1 MNLKTSLALT
11 LASVAFAMA
20 QDAAQ
25 PATSAAEAPAPAVAE
40 QPAAAPAAT
49 APAAPESV
57 QPAPAEAPAE
67 VAQPTETAA
76 PAAVESAPAAEPAKT
91 AAPAQPAPEAKVA
104 EAVPPQGP
112 APEAAPGEAPVR
124 MGPPKTPFTV
134 LHGNAYN
141 RVQNEAAGDNV
152 DALLNKR
159 LTKLANQKF
168 FYIEPT
174 GEKGVVSLGGFFGA
188 MDISGELGRATAG
201 YATPGFAIEAR
212 LGLGQIKTETKGADI
227 KETVEG
233 DDWGLTLSK
242 TLGGYVVTL
251 SGDWITFAKETNVD
265 PVRGPKT
272 EQRYRDLDASL
283 IVTDGPSA
291 RKHFWSAGVA
301 FNRHEDEL
309 ESGGTL
315 IGDSLT
321 SNFTVV
327 PLFNYG
333 TPVLRANYANVYMG
347 LNASVPV
354 TVYDKADMRDST
366 SGKYK
371 EASLWTV
378 GVNLAP
384 NILGEVLLTESLML
398 FGEASYTWEAFR
410 YVDNQTPYA
419 DVKVKRSVA
428 DKVEATMG
436 LRYQYKDW
444 AACEFAFGDSFFT
457 DTKSIFNGEGV
468 FVSFG
473 GFIYF

>member
-40 QPAAAPAAT
+40 QPAAASAAET
-49 APAAPESV
+49 A

-159 LTKLANQKF
+159 LTKLAYQKF

>member
-25 PATSAAEAPAPAVAE
+25 PAAPVAEAPAPAVAE
-40 QPAAAPAAT
+40 QPAAASAAET
-49 APAAPESV
+49 A

-159 LTKLANQKF
+159 LTKLAYQKF

-265 PVRGPKT
+265 PVKGPKT
-272 EQRYRDLDASL
+272 VQRYRDLDASL

>member
-40 QPAAAPAAT
+40 QPAAAPAAET
-49 APAAPESV
+49 A

-112 APEAAPGEAPVR
+112 APEAAPGEVPVR

-159 LTKLANQKF
+159 LTKLAYQKF

>member
-67 VAQPTETAA
+67 VPQPTETAA
-76 PAAVESAPAAEPAKT
+76 PAAVESAPAAEPSKT

-141 RVQNEAAGDNV
+141 RVANEAAGDNV

-159 LTKLANQKF
+159 LTKLAYQKF

-371 EASLWTV
+371 DASLWTV

>member
-40 QPAAAPAAT
+40 LPAAAPAAET
-49 APAAPESV
+49 A

-159 LTKLANQKF
+159 LTKLAYQKF

-444 AACEFAFGDSFFT
+444 ASCEFAFGDSFFT

>member
-25 PATSAAEAPAPAVAE
+25 PATSAAEAPAPAAAE

-76 PAAVESAPAAEPAKT
+76 PAAAEPAPAAEPAKT

-159 LTKLANQKF
+159 LTKLAYQKF

>member
-25 PATSAAEAPAPAVAE
+25 PAAPVAEAPAAE
-40 QPAAAPAAT
+40 QPAAAPAAET
-49 APAAPESV
+49 A

-141 RVQNEAAGDNV
+141 RVANEAAGDNV

-159 LTKLANQKF
+159 LTKLAHQKF

>member
-25 PATSAAEAPAPAVAE
+25 PAAPVAEAPAAE
-40 QPAAAPAAT
+40 QPAAAPAAET
-49 APAAPESV
+49 A

-141 RVQNEAAGDNV
+141 RVANEAAGDNV

-159 LTKLANQKF
+159 LTKLAYQKF

-272 EQRYRDLDASL
+272 EQCYRDLDASL

-366 SGKYK
+366 TGKYK

-468 FVSFG
+468 FISFG

>member
-25 PATSAAEAPAPAVAE
+25 PAAPVAEAPAPAVAE

-104 EAVPPQGP
+104 EAAPPQGP

-159 LTKLANQKF
+159 LTKLAYQKF

-428 DKVEATMG
+428 DKVDATMG

>member
-25 PATSAAEAPAPAVAE
+25 PAAPVAEAPAAE
-40 QPAAAPAAT
+40 QPAAAPAAET
-49 APAAPESV
+49 A

-141 RVQNEAAGDNV
+141 RVANEAAGDNV

-159 LTKLANQKF
+159 LTKLAYQKF

-366 SGKYK
+366 TGKYK

>member
-25 PATSAAEAPAPAVAE
+25 PAAPVAEAPAAE
-40 QPAAAPAAT
+40 QPAAAPAAET
-49 APAAPESV
+49 A
-57 QPAPAEAPAE
+57 QPAPAEVPAE

-91 AAPAQPAPEAKVA
+91 AAPAQLAPEAKVA

-159 LTKLANQKF
+159 LTKLAYQKF